1 MNVLKAGE
9 VLEAVVSKPVMIE
22 DLERMEILSPSGD
35 QIGKV
40 GRFKNLIQHV
50 ECDLVIFDQ
59 LKNIFFIQM
68 CLLYISINPTL
79 FPFFLNINFH
89 LFF

>member
-50 ECDLVIFDQ
+50 ECDLIIFDQ
-59 LKNIFFIQM
+59 LKIFV
-68 CLLYISINPTL
+68 L
-79 FPFFLNINFH
+79 FRCVCCILA
-89 LFF
+89 

>member
-59 LKNIFFIQM
+59 LKNIFF
-68 CLLYISINPTL
+68 YSDVFVVYKHKSYTFSL
-79 FPFFLNINFH
+79 FTQY
-89 LFF
+89 